1 MTTTQVSV
9 SKTPTATFVK
19 ERHAAGTYSYT
30 TETLETT
37 DCPLYRKRLVQA
49 AKDLAA
55 GGSCAL
61 VIKFA
66 NGSCQRSYGSLV
78 RYDTKLDR
86 IEAAADVTMDSDFR
100 EIVNWQPVESF
111 WNYYTGCQVHAST
124 HRNNG

>member
-19 ERHAAGTYSYT
+19 ERHTAGTYSYT

-37 DCPLYRKRLVQA
+37 DCPLYRKRLVKE
-49 AKDLAA
+49 AKDLA
-55 GGSCAL
+55 GCGSCAL

-78 RYDTKLDR
+78 RYDV
-86 IEAAADVTMDSDFR
+86 IMDSDFQ

-111 WNYYTGCQVHAST
+111 WNYYTGGQVHAST